1 MTEQQQQLFISPDT
15 PWEADDSQER
25 LVASVVFP
33 TGPPQPFDYV
43 VPDALA
49 AEVEVGRRLRVPFG
63 RGDRQQTGYCVEVGP
78 KPSTGRRLKS
88 IGSVLDRRAL
98 LAPAMLRLTQ
108 WMAEYYLASLGQV
121 FDAVLPAGVRDQ
133 AGTRDAIFLTL
144 APGVQAQLAELELS
158 KKQRA
163 VLDVLAAASEALP
176 PQEVATAAGCT
187 FAPITA
193 LRKRGLIV
201 RQSRRV
207 QPRPRLRDAP
217 ERGDDLALNTDQQ
230 QALDS
235 IVGALRSGHH
245 EVQLLHGVTGSGKTE
260 VYIRAIQEVV
270 SYGRQAIVLVPE
282 ISLTPQTVDRFSR
295 RFDSVAVLHSHLSDA
310 ERHWHWEQIASG
322 AVQVVVGARSA
333 IFAPTPHLGLIVLDE
348 EHESTFKQE
357 TVPRYHA
364 RDVAL
369 RRASDEGI
377 PLLLGSATPSLETWH
392 QAKAGAYRLLELPK
406 RVLDLPLPRV
416 MTIDLANERQ
426 SHGSRWA
433 ISRPLCR
440 AMEKALAEG
449 GQVILFLNRRGYS
462 THIQCPSCAAV
473 MRCPQCEIPLT
484 HHRQD
489 DTALCHYCDHQVPAP
504 DECPECG
511 FAGIRYS
518 GLGTERLEAEVR
530 ARFPNYKALRMDTDA
545 MRGAGA
551 HERALAAFR
560 EGEVQIL
567 LGTQMI
573 AKGLDFP
580 NVTLVGVVNA
590 DTAIHLPDFRAAER
604 AFQLLSQVSGRTGRG
619 AKGGHVLVQTLNP
632 HHPSID
638 AAVRHDYEGFA
649 KVELDVR
656 RELGYPPF
664 GRLIRVLFR
673 GPLEDATRGF
683 AEHAADRLRAAAETG
698 SSQLNAEVD
707 PELAVRVLGPAPAP
721 MAKLRGEL
729 RFHLLLQGT
738 DSDRLHDVLKRGMAG
753 LEPPTDVQWT
763 SDVDPLS
770 ML

>member
-1 MTEQQQQLFISPDT
+1 MTEQQQQLFISPDA
-15 PWEADDSQER
+15 PWDEDDAQER
-25 LVASVVFP
+25 LVAAVVFP
-33 TGPPQPFDYV
+33 TGPPQRFDYV

-63 RGDRQQTGYCVEVGP
+63 RGDRQQVGYCVEVGP
-78 KPSTGRRLKS
+78 KRSTGRRLKS
-88 IGSVLDRRAL
+88 IGSVVDRRAL
-98 LAPAMLRLTQ
+98 LSPGMLRLAQ
-108 WMAEYYLASLGQV
+108 WLAEYYLASLGQV
-121 FDAVLPAGVRDQ
+121 FDTVLPAGVRDG
-133 AGTRDAIFLTL
+133 AGTRAAVFLAL
-144 APGVQAQLAELELS
+144 APGVKAQLADLELS

-163 VLDVLAAASEALP
+163 VLEVLADADDPMP

-201 RQSRRV
+201 RQSKRV
-207 QPRPRLRDAP
+207 HRPPELRAKP
-217 ERGDDLALNTDQQ
+217 ARADDLQLNRQQQ
-230 QALDS
+230 QALDA
-235 IVGALRSGHH
+235 IFGALRAREH
-245 EVQLLHGVTGSGKTE
+245 EVLLLHGVTGSGKTE

-295 RFDSVAVLHSHLSDA
+295 RFDSVAVLHSHLTDA

-322 AVQVVVGARSA
+322 DVQVVVGARSA

-348 EHESTFKQE
+348 EHEPSFKQE
-357 TVPRYHA
+357 TTPRYHA

-369 RRASDEGI
+369 WRARDEGI

-392 QAKAGAYRLLELPK
+392 QAQTGEYRLLELPQ
-406 RVLDLPLPRV
+406 RVLDLPMPRV

-426 SHGSRWA
+426 ARGTRWA
-433 ISRPLCR
+433 ISRPLGR
-440 AMEKALAEG
+440 AMEKALGDG

-473 MRCPQCEIPLT
+473 LRCPQCDIPLT

-489 DTALCHYCDHQVPAP
+489 DSALCHYCDYHVPAP

-530 ARFPNYKALRMDTDA
+530 TRFPNYKALRMDTDA

-604 AFQLLSQVSGRTGRG
+604 AFQLLSQVAGRTGRG

-656 RELGYPPF
+656 RDLGYPPF

-673 GPLEDATRGF
+673 GPLEDVTRDF
-683 AEHAADRLRAAAETG
+683 ADTAAGRLRAVAVAGEP
-698 SSQLNAEVD
+698 EV
-707 PELAVRVLGPAPAP
+707 RILGPAPAP
-721 MAKLRGEL
+721 IAKLRGEV
-729 RFHLLLQGT
+729 RFHLLLQGLQ
-738 DSDRLHDVLKRGMAG
+738 SDRLREVLRIGMAG
-753 LEPPTDVQWT
+753 LDPPTDVQWT
-763 SDVDPLS
+763 TDVDPLN